1 MSINRD
7 EFDRMFDPEMVH
19 EFRSQFNQIQI
30 DRQKE
35 IYENNSDEKWLV
47 DFSTALSTQGVV
59 FYRLEEQEDLIYVQ
73 LITELKNK
81 QTVEAIY
88 IHEIEEYIS
97 IDVPAEA
104 VAAAIRAGLLSSV
117 FKFWRNVEEDDA

>member
-35 IYENNSDEKWLV
+35 VYENNSDEKWLV